1 VSEHGEESAGGEV
14 IDHRRRSRQK
24 GEIGLAPS
32 FLAFAINGDA
42 IELTSMI
49 FKRTAP
55 SML

>member
-1 VSEHGEESAGGEV
+1 MSEHGEESAGGKV

-42 IELTSMI
+42 IERSEEHTSELQS
-49 FKRTAP
+49 P
-55 SML
+55 